1 MRCVGPSVT
10 DRLKKSGWGKWGRE
24 GKKRRAG
31 RDLLPVR
38 YWCSC
43 VHVQHSMYY
52 WDLLFQHH
60 VFSSLSHTKGKKKKK
75 KRIFPRI
82 AKMEDVSTASHF
94 CRRRKNRAV
103 TGYLTR
109 VSIQKPKS
117 SSLPQSSHRS
127 SPHTSRAAATLFRS
141 FLPQSV
147 IHGAPVVH
155 ASQSPMLATMALT
168 IDSVNAAPSL
178 FTTII
183 ELHLPATH
191 RRNHLRMLARFRI
204 RKMVAVAPTIN
215 AYQKKPTHHPLLST
229 SDPCAKNMRAF
240 LVRLSLVIA

>member
-10 DRLKKSGWGKWGRE
+10 DRLKSLAGGSGEGRARK
-24 GKKRRAG
+24 GG
-31 RDLLPVR
+31 RGGIFCQYGTGVHAFMFSIACITGIFCFSIMSLP
-38 YWCSC
+38 
-43 VHVQHSMYY
+43 HS
-52 WDLLFQHH
+52 LTQKE
-60 VFSSLSHTKGKKKKK
+60 KGKKNE
-75 KRIFPRI
+75 FS
-82 AKMEDVSTASHF
+82 ADSEMEDVSTASHF
-94 CRRRKNRAV
+94 CRRRKKTCCKWV
-103 TGYLTR
+103 SHKSLDPKTQVIISPSVLLQVKSVYITR
-109 VSIQKPKS
+109 GRHVIS
-117 SSLPQSSHRS
+117 
-127 SPHTSRAAATLFRS
+127 F

-155 ASQSPMLATMALT
+155 ASLSPMLATMALT

-191 RRNHLRMLARFRI
+191 RRNHLRMLGRFRI

>member
-1 MRCVGPSVT
+1 MFSIACITGIFCFSIM
-10 DRLKKSGWGKWGRE
+10 S
-24 GKKRRAG
+24 
-31 RDLLPVR
+31 LP
-38 YWCSC
+38 
-43 VHVQHSMYY
+43 HS
-52 WDLLFQHH
+52 LTQKE
-60 VFSSLSHTKGKKKKK
+60 KGKKKKTNS
-75 KRIFPRI
+75 PRT

-94 CRRRKNRAV
+94 CRRRKKRAV
-103 TGYLTR
+103 SGYLTR
-109 VSIQKPKS
+109 VSIQRPKS

-127 SPHTSRAAATLFRS
+127 SPHTSRAAATLFLS

-155 ASQSPMLATMALT
+155 ASLSPMLATMALT

-215 AYQKKPTHHPLLST
+215 AYQKKANASPAALDLRSLRKEYACILGST
-229 SDPCAKNMRAF
+229 FVGDSI
-240 LVRLSLVIA
+240 VIAYIAY